1 MESSESL
8 TVGSPQLLQGTPTYI
23 VGDSTEINQK
33 GAQKLATDL
42 GVKWSLHAQEKI
54 VFELLQQLRGNAARV
69 LLEGV
74 MKSTRQ
80 MFAEQ
85 EAVRSRLFII
95 QDVMQSS
102 VQARGSML
110 GCKHTP
116 HIGVTNHHSGVSG
129 TAMKEPPA
137 TKKKTHVLKGETLP
151 LLCVTL
157 ARRLP
162 RQCIIRNQPTKDECT
177 LVLRHNGRKMTL

>member
-1 MESSESL
+1 MIQMVVFPWNWNILQAILMKELSHLRNMFESYADS
-8 TVGSPQLLQGTPTYI
+8 VNNNPFFGGSQVI
-23 VGDSTEINQK
+23 R
-33 GAQKLATDL
+33 
-42 GVKWSLHAQEKI
+42 VKWSLHAQEKI

-102 VQARGSML
+102 VQARL
-110 GCKHTP
+110 Q
-116 HIGVTNHHSGVSG
+116 ILQN
-129 TAMKEPPA
+129 
-137 TKKKTHVLKGETLP
+137 L
-151 LLCVTL
+151 
-157 ARRLP
+157 
-162 RQCIIRNQPTKDECT
+162 NYFF
-177 LVLRHNGRKMTL
+177 